1 MRSARW
7 RATRWHAAWPVASVT
22 FPWTTLAV
30 NLLGSVALG
39 IILTAIAGDAAGTT
53 GRARFAA
60 IGFCGGFTTFST
72 WMVETVLLARDGD
85 AALGALYVIVSLV
98 AGFAAV
104 AAGVLGAR
112 VVLHRQP
119 PSFDPASED

>member
-1 MRSARW
+1 MG
-7 RATRWHAAWPVASVT
+7 HAWPVSAGT
-22 FPWTTLAV
+22 FPWTTLVV

-39 IILTAIAGDAAGTT
+39 AILTAIAGDTARDHRV
-53 GRARFAA
+53 RAFAA

-72 WMVETVLLARDGD
+72 WMVETVLLAHDGD

-98 AGFAAV
+98 TGFAAV
-104 AAGVLGAR
+104 AAGVFGAR

>member
-1 MRSARW
+1 VARYEMA
-7 RATRWHAAWPVASVT
+7 RAWPVGSVT

-39 IILTAIAGDAAGTT
+39 IILTAIAGDAARDH
-53 GRARFAA
+53 RARVFAA

-112 VVLHRQP
+112 AVLHRQP